1 MFDYIQQEN
10 WGEKKKNKS
19 EWNPPTNSQKYS
31 D

>member
-10 WGEKKKNKS
+10 WGEKKNKS